1 MATVQSERHFLW
13 LMVIVFAAIIIVIEL
28 VMPPMTLFKLGVCV
42 VALVV
47 MGIAWFK
54 RASNRRHRRT

>member
-1 MATVQSERHFLW
+1 MATAQSERHFLW

-28 VMPPMTLFKLGVCV
+28 VIQPITLFKLGVCV

>member
-1 MATVQSERHFLW
+1 MANAQSERHFVW
-13 LMVIVFAAIIIVIEL
+13 LMVIVLAAIVIVIEL
-28 VMPPMTLFKLGVCV
+28 VMQPITPFKLGVCG

-54 RASNRRHRRT
+54 RASNRRHSRT

>member
-1 MATVQSERHFLW
+1 MATAQSERHFLW

-28 VMPPMTLFKLGVCV
+28 VMQPITLFKLVVCG

-47 MGIAWFK
+47 IGVAWLK
-54 RASNRRHRRT
+54 RAGNRRHRRT

>member
-1 MATVQSERHFLW
+1 MATAQSERHFLW

-28 VMPPMTLFKLGVCV
+28 VMQPITLFKLGVCG

-47 MGIAWFK
+47 MGVAWLK
-54 RASNRRHRRT
+54 RAGNRRHRRT

>member
-1 MATVQSERHFLW
+1 
-13 LMVIVFAAIIIVIEL
+13 MVIVFAALIMVIEL
-28 VMPPMTLFKLGVCV
+28 VMQPITLFKLGVCV

>member
-1 MATVQSERHFLW
+1 MATAQSERHFLW

-28 VMPPMTLFKLGVCV
+28 VMQPITLFKLGVCV

-54 RASNRRHRRT
+54 RASNRRRRRT